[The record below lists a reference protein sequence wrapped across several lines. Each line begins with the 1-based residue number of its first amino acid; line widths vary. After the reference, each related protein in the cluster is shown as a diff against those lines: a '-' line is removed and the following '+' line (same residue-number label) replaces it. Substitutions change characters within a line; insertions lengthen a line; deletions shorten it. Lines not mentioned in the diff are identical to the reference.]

1 VFFFGLFSKRRR
13 SYAKRRLGVMASKIF
28 VKFGLVLLVI
38 SLVACGGLRFSQVS
52 PEAKDFHPQTIAI
65 FPVEIVGSNEEAR
78 GSVEQIVAGV
88 LADKQ
93 WFSDIVDAESLN
105 RQLLTNEEL
114 RKAMTD
120 YLSKLR
126 TVNFSDPDLSKKIGE
141 LAKVDAFLLVSVD
154 IWNYAVEKGDKV
166 GKVSLSMKLY
176 EASTGKVMWKSGHQ
190 IAETYTFFK
199 PDLSK
204 VARNVVREMVGYMP
218 H

>member
-1 VFFFGLFSKRRR
+1 
-13 SYAKRRLGVMASKIF
+13 
-28 VKFGLVLLVI
+28 
-38 SLVACGGLRFSQVS
+38 VS